1 MSHYNS
7 YSTAIKSQLEES
19 DGVALLMLWM
29 PGWPVAVTAPVSV
42 FMLIYNYNLNFVF

>member
-29 PGWPVAVTAPVSV
+29 PGWPVAVTAPDKSSQC
-42 FMLIYNYNLNFVF
+42 LYANL